1 LVREDETMADQKRPE
16 QPILEDGIAGGPG
29 PAPPGFDDGTGVP
42 RTDIP
47 PIERLPATEVQ
58 REEGEAAE
66 RSAGTRGA
74 DVPGVRGGNEPPR
87 E

>member
-1 LVREDETMADQKRPE
+1 
-16 QPILEDGIAGGPG
+16 
-29 PAPPGFDDGTGVP
+29 VP

-47 PIERLPATEVQ
+47 PLERLPATEVQ

-74 DVPGVRGGNEPPR
+74 DVPGVPGGNEPPR